1 MIVGTLEIIL
11 ILGVLPFLC
20 GLWFVKKGEIES
32 GKIATAYVFGYM
44 TMFAIFQII
53 YTISLISTGRLETI
67 VTCFTIVIVL
77 FALNSTIYAREEF
90 GLIYNNVRTLVK
102 EKKPRRIYISGVIC
116 FLLLLVPII
125 MSFVLQYADGDD
137 SYYLAL
143 ATQMESNGMLSGIL
157 PYTGGTSSIDI
168 RHAWAGG
175 VAFTS
180 YLSRVTGLHTAII
193 AHFMLPPFL
202 LVIMYMIYWLIAK
215 VLLKDKK
222 EYISLFMITI
232 VLMYIFGN
240 VSIYTA
246 TTFMITRTWQG
257 KAMFSNLIV
266 PILILCFL
274 MMKDYGLKGIY
285 WVAVLIAGIASV
297 FASTMGIF
305 FAPVFIGLATMVI
318 AIANKKWKYLLG
330 YVFSMIPV
338 LGYAILYILD

>member
-1 MIVGTLEIIL
+1 MIVGMLEIFL
-11 ILGVLPFLC
+11 IVGILPFLC

-44 TMFAIFQII
+44 TMFALFQVVF
-53 YTISLISTGRLETI
+53 TISQILTNRLEPI
-67 VTCFTIVIVL
+67 VTYFTVAIVVL
-77 FALNSTIYAREEF
+77 ALNSTIYAHKEF
-90 GLIYNNVRTLVK
+90 SLIYKNLRELVK
-102 EKKPRRIYISGVIC
+102 EKKPRWVYVSGVIC
-116 FLLLLVPII
+116 VLLLLVPIV

-143 ATQMESNGMLSGIL
+143 ATQIESNGILSGVL
-157 PYTGGTSSIDI
+157 PYTGGTSAIDA

-175 VAFTS
+175 VTFTS
-180 YLSRVTGLHTAII
+180 YLARITGLHTAVV
-193 AHFMLPPFL
+193 AHLLLPPFL
-202 LVIMYMIYWLIAK
+202 MVIMYMIYWLIAK

-274 MMKDYGLKGIY
+274 MMKEYGGKPIY
-285 WVAVLIAGIASV
+285 WVGVTIVGIASV

-305 FAPVFIGLATMVI
+305 FTPVFVGLATFVI
-318 AIANKKWKYLLG
+318 AIAYKKWKYLIG
-330 YVFSMIPV
+330 YIISMVPV
-338 LGYAILYILD
+338 LGYAVLYVLD

>member
-1 MIVGTLEIIL
+1 MILGTLKIFL
-11 ILGVLPFLC
+11 ILGLLPFLC
-20 GLWFVKKGEIES
+20 GLWFVKKGKIES

-44 TMFAIFQII
+44 TMFAVFQLTF
-53 YTISLISTGRLETI
+53 TISQFFSNRLEPI
-67 VTCFTIVIVL
+67 VTSFSIIILV
-77 FALNSTIYAREEF
+77 FAFVSLIYARKELPF
-90 GLIYNNVRTLVK
+90 MYKNIHNLLN
-102 EKKPRRIYISGVIC
+102 EKKSKWVYVSAVIC
-116 FLLLLVPII
+116 FLLLLVPIV

-143 ATQMESNGMLSGIL
+143 ATQIESNNMLRGII
-157 PYTGGTSSIDI
+157 PYTGETSAIDL

-175 VAFTS
+175 VTFTA
-180 YLSRVTGLHTAII
+180 YLARVTGLHTAII
-193 AHFMLPPFL
+193 AHFLLPPFL

-222 EYISLFMITI
+222 EYIALFMITI

-266 PILILCFL
+266 PIFILCFL
-274 MMKDYGLKGIY
+274 MMKEHGSKKIY
-285 WVAVLIAGIASV
+285 WVTIAIVGIASI

-330 YVFSMIPV
+330 YLVSMLPV
-338 LGYAILYILD
+338 LGYAVLYMLD